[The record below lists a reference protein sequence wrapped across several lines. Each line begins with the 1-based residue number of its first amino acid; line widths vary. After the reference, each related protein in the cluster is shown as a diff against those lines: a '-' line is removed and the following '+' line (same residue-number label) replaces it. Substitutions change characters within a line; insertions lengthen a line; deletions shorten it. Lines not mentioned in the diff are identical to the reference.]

1 MRLFEIV
8 EEGVELPRPRGSVFF
23 AIRGD
28 VICGFK
34 VCCHLGLGF
43 RSGQEFDLGVGIGE
57 GGRVPFLARRLVFLV
72 GFCAS
77 TVKLFAI
84 SHVVIATVTAVG
96 FAANLVDS

>member
-23 AIRGD
+23 AIRGN

-34 VCCHLGLGF
+34 VGFHLGLGF
-43 RSGQEFDLGVGIGE
+43 RSGQEFDLGVGVLE

-72 GFCAS
+72 GFSAS

-84 SHVVIATVTAVG
+84 SHVEIATVTAIK
-96 FAANLVDS
+96 FAADLVDA